1 MGALKHLGFEHL
13 QQIAQLPSNA
23 LTKHQNFPLQNVG
36 CSRGFRVQEE
46 EAEMEGEGFTF
57 ARRITE
63 MYIFLAG
70 RWAYI

>member
-1 MGALKHLGFEHL
+1 MSICLSAHRLGSFCL
-13 QQIAQLPSNA
+13 SAQRLF
-23 LTKHQNFPLQNVG
+23 QNFPLQNVG

-70 RWAYI
+70 GWAHI